1 MTKQSTKQAINS
13 VNKTTKLDID
23 LTSVLIDK
31 TLTESAS
38 IMYIR
43 QATYYYLLRLN
54 GWSRKDLHKA
64 IKQRAEVNATPYNKG
79 VLVKESQVSL
89 YCIEK
94 QAALFSSVKI
104 SKTNFESIISKIA
117 VIMQKNKL
125 SFSYLKDILKQKTDS
140 TESEGES
147 EGDSAESNVD
157 KKVKTDIDFES
168 VVEFIKNTTQENRLN
183 LVEVLTESIKNYVDN
198 KEEEEESE
206 EAAA

>member
-1 MTKQSTKQAINS
+1 MKKESTKKS
-13 VNKTTKLDID
+13 VNSIHNNTKLNID

-38 IMYIR
+38 IMYLR
-43 QATYYYLLRLN
+43 QATYYYLLKLN

-79 VLVKESQVSL
+79 VLVKESQVAL

-94 QAALFSSVKI
+94 QAGLFSSVKI
-104 SKTNFESIISKIA
+104 SKNNFESIINKIA
-117 VIMQKNKL
+117 IIMQKNKL
-125 SFSYLKDILKQKTDS
+125 SFTYLKDILKQKTDS

-147 EGDSAESNVD
+147 EGDSTESNVD

-198 KEEEEESE
+198 KGEEESE
-206 EAAA
+206 EDAA

>member
-1 MTKQSTKQAINS
+1 MKKQSINN
-13 VNKTTKLDID
+13 VHNNTKLDID
-23 LTSVLIDK
+23 ITSALIDK

-43 QATYYYLLRLN
+43 QATYYYLLKLN

-64 IKQRAEVNATPYNKG
+64 IKQRAEINATPYNKG
-79 VLVKESQVSL
+79 VLVKESQVAL

-104 SKTNFESIISKIA
+104 SKNNFESIISKIA
-117 VIMQKNKL
+117 IIMQKNKL

-147 EGDSAESNVD
+147 EGDSTESNVD
-157 KKVKTDIDFES
+157 KKVKSTLDFDS

-183 LVEVLTESIKNYVDN
+183 LVDVLTEAIKNHADS
-198 KEEEEESE
+198 EESE
-206 EAAA
+206 EETAA